1 MGELLIRM
9 VFSLAVVVGL
19 VIVLARVGS
28 RRFRGRVGSPVEVL
42 HRQALSKT
50 ASVSVV
56 SVAGRTLV
64 LGTTEHQVSVL
75 TELDDDALAALGL
88 TRDDA
93 TPEHTAEEAAE
104 VPSGEEILALASP
117 QPVQPMQPAQ
127 DEAPRPAL
135 TLVDLFGEDAVED
148 LAPAAP
154 ATAAAPVATAYAA
167 PDPATD
173 QVAPV
178 ADAALLLRELEDP
191 VVEDSGYADFAAEL
205 RRQLAQRTPET
216 DVVTEPAEPV
226 EPVAVEPKRRK
237 AGRHAA
243 PAPQLELPPAVSG
256 GARAARATTPE
267 PAAAADPHAELAAL
281 QAALAAARA
290 QVAAHEQAAL
300 QRAASLDPA
309 PAATPTT
316 GRRGRKVKQAPP
328 QAGGPL
334 AGSVLS
340 PQTWRQAL
348 HAVTGRAS

>member
-1 MGELLIRM
+1 MGELLLRM

-19 VIVLARVGS
+19 LILISRVAAR
-28 RRFRGRVGSPVEVL
+28 RLHGRAGSPIEVL
-42 HRQALSKT
+42 HRQALSKS

-56 SVAGRTLV
+56 SVAGRVLV
-64 LGTTEHQVSVL
+64 LGSTDQQVNVL
-75 TELDDDALAALGL
+75 TELAPDALGTSGSHDEEAEDPAEDLAGAQDPALGL
-88 TRDDA
+88 DGLLEASYGTQA
-93 TPEHTAEEAAE
+93 LHALEALLAEPDQ
-104 VPSGEEILALASP
+104 VTLEE
-117 QPVQPMQPAQ
+117 
-127 DEAPRPAL
+127 
-135 TLVDLFGEDAVED
+135 LFGHRPPAHA
-148 LAPAAP
+148 APAATAADAAATYAAP
-154 ATAAAPVATAYAA
+154 VAPDAPPAPVPVQDEEDPYLPEDPSYAAFASALRAQLASGALPDTTATAAAPAGGA
-167 PDPATD
+167 
-173 QVAPV
+173 
-178 ADAALLLRELEDP
+178 R
-191 VVEDSGYADFAAEL
+191 S
-205 RRQLAQRTPET
+205 
-216 DVVTEPAEPV
+216 
-226 EPVAVEPKRRK
+226 
-237 AGRHAA
+237 GRHAA